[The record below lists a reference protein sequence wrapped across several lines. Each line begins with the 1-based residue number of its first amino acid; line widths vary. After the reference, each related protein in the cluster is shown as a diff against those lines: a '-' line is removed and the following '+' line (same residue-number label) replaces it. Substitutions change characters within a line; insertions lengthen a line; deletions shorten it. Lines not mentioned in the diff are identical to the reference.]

1 MNPWTDH
8 ARRLGPAPLALA
20 LVGCG
25 LLDKRDAPVKDSAD
39 AVTEPAPDLGDP
51 KARFE
56 AALLLFKRN
65 QLPAAEKA
73 FIELERDFPEYA
85 GPAINLGL
93 LYLRRE
99 QHTQAIGAFS
109 RAESRTPNNP
119 VIHNGLGVVYQQTE
133 QLDRAE
139 DAWRRAIELDPGYA
153 APRLNLGMLLE
164 ASGRA
169 VDALPHYRRYLELV
183 DDEELRV
190 QAWIAAIEAR
200 TARPAETLEGTP

>member
-1 MNPWTDH
+1 M
-8 ARRLGPAPLALA
+8 
-20 LVGCG
+20 
-25 LLDKRDAPVKDSAD
+25 
-39 AVTEPAPDLGDP
+39 
-51 KARFE
+51 
-56 AALLLFKRN
+56 
-65 QLPAAEKA
+65 
-73 FIELERDFPEYA
+73 
-85 GPAINLGL
+85 
-93 LYLRRE
+93 
-99 QHTQAIGAFS
+99 
-109 RAESRTPNNP
+109 
-119 VIHNGLGVVYQQTE
+119 IHNGLGVVYQQTE